1 MIVEILNK
9 TRKLR
14 NSQMKRLELA
24 EWETERLLK
33 RNKLNKLQKNL
44 GNIEKWLD
52 TSQDF
57 EYKMQELMR
66 SDSEKPKAIDELKIE
81 NRGIYEK
88 VWWCC

>member
-1 MIVEILNK
+1 
-9 TRKLR
+9 
-14 NSQMKRLELA
+14 MKRLELA